1 MAATEIGTLF
11 LDRALRIARFTP
23 PIVELFNVTGA
34 DRGRPITGFTHH
46 LAYDELQADAWAVMR
61 SLRPIDREVPSD
73 DGRWYL
79 ARLRPYRT
87 VDDRIDGVVVTFV
100 DFTA

>member
-1 MAATEIGTLF
+1 
-11 LDRALRIARFTP
+11 
-23 PIVELFNVTGA
+23 
-34 DRGRPITGFTHH
+34 
-46 LAYDELQADAWAVMR
+46 MR